1 MKESN
6 LSEVIGALTQ
16 IERNVDA
23 ASHKAAIKRLESIL
37 ANKTGGIDTA
47 DLNLNERK
55 ARASTSKLKG
65 DRDHLGDP
73 LDGEE
78 EEDITNMANLFAN
91 ELAEMQQDAKFGG
104 SEEEVEILRL
114 CLTRRP

>member
-65 DRDHLGDP
+65 DHLGDP

-78 EEDITNMANLFAN
+78 EDITNIANLFAN
-91 ELAEMQQDAKFGG
+91 ELAEMQQDVKFGG

-114 CLTRRP
+114 CLTTRP

>member
-1 MKESN
+1 MKKSN

-65 DRDHLGDP
+65 DHLGDP

>member
-47 DLNLNERK
+47 DSNLNERK

-65 DRDHLGDP
+65 DRDLGDH
-73 LDGEE
+73 GEE
-78 EEDITNMANLFAN
+78 EEEHITNMANLFAN